1 MRQLRS
7 NAKIYIAGITLV
19 GATVV
24 FLNAAQFRPQ
34 NIPLFLLYLAAAV
47 CTSWLNLRIPINL
60 GGFPTG
66 FLLVLLG
73 IVELSLP
80 EVLFIGCTAT
90 VLSELRQAKFKI
102 KFGELLFTMGS
113 VATSIAAAY
122 NAYHLAPDRRLNPIF
137 PAILLASSL
146 VFFFHYA
153 ITSALLPTPSPSL
166 T

>member
-7 NAKIYIAGITLV
+7 NARIYVLGITLV
-19 GATVV
+19 GATVF

-80 EVLFIGCTAT
+80 EVLFIGCIAT
-90 VLSELRQAKFKI
+90 LLSELRQAKFKV
-102 KFGELLFTMGS
+102 KVG
-113 VATSIAAAY
+113 
-122 NAYHLAPDRRLNPIF
+122 
-137 PAILLASSL
+137 
-146 VFFFHYA
+146 
-153 ITSALLPTPSPSL
+153 
-166 T
+166 